1 MIYTKKYRQQSTERI
16 EKLDDALGIVEG
28 AITELAMLTKDTV
41 KSVKGDFNLED
52 LLDKMMA
59 NVGDLYVYKNKLL
72 EEVSGEI
79 EE

>member
-1 MIYTKKYRQQSTERI
+1 MIYTKKYRQQSAERI

-72 EEVSGEI
+72 EEVTGEV

>member
-1 MIYTKKYRQQSTERI
+1 MIYTKKYKQQATERI

-28 AITELAMLTKDTV
+28 SITELAMLTKDTV
-41 KSVKGDFNLED
+41 KSVKGDYDLEE

-59 NVGDLYVYKNKLL
+59 AVGNLYVYKNTLL
-72 EEVSGEI
+72 EEVTGEI